1 MPFCVLNL
9 LFFIWNIMMIQSLLT
24 QFGESHIRVQ
34 SAIAALQQGQG
45 VLVVDDENRENEGD
59 FVFSAE
65 HLTAPQMA
73 EMIREGSGIVCLC
86 MGEERIKQLDLP
98 QMVTNNT
105 SQNNTAYTVTI
116 EAKHGVTTGVSAV
129 DRVTTI
135 KAATAD
141 NAKPSDL
148 SRPGHVFGLKAQTG
162 GVLVRRGHTEAS
174 VDLMQLAGLKPFG
187 VICELTN
194 PDGSMAR
201 LPEVSDYANKHTMTV
216 VSIED
221 LVQYIQAA
229 QLKVS

>member
-1 MPFCVLNL
+1 
-9 LFFIWNIMMIQSLLT
+9 MMIQSSLLS
-24 QFGESHIRVQ
+24 QFGEPLERVER
-34 SAIAALQQGQG
+34 AIAALQQGEG

-59 FVFSAE
+59 FVYSAQ
-65 HLTAPQMA
+65 HLTTEQMA
-73 EMIREGSGIVCLC
+73 MMIREGSGIVCLC
-86 MGEERIKQLDLP
+86 MGDERVKQLDLP
-98 QMVTNNT
+98 QMVEHNT
-105 SQNNTAYTVTI
+105 SQNKTAYTVTI
-116 EAKHGVTTGVSAV
+116 EAKTGVTTGVSAA

-141 NAKPSDL
+141 NAKPEDL
-148 SRPGHVFGLKAQTG
+148 SRPGHVFGLRAQTG

-201 LPEVSDYANKHTMTV
+201 LPEVSKFACEHNMPV

-221 LVQYIQAA
+221 LVAYIQATQKQA
-229 QLKVS
+229 C

>member
-1 MPFCVLNL
+1 
-9 LFFIWNIMMIQSLLT
+9 MMIQSSLLS
-24 QFGESHIRVQ
+24 QFGEPLERVER
-34 SAIAALQQGQG
+34 AIVALQRGEG

-59 FVFSAE
+59 FVFSAQ
-65 HLTAPQMA
+65 HLTTAQMA
-73 EMIREGSGIVCLC
+73 MMIREGSGIVCLC
-86 MGEERIKQLDLP
+86 MGEERVKQLDLP

-116 EAKHGVTTGVSAV
+116 EAKHGVTTGVSAA

-141 NAKPSDL
+141 NAQPSDL

-174 VDLMQLAGLKPFG
+174 IDLMQLAGLKPFG
-187 VICELTN
+187 VICELN
-194 PDGSMAR
+194 NVDGSMAR
-201 LPEVSDYANKHTMTV
+201 LPQVSEFALKHDMVV

-221 LVQYIQAA
+221 LVQYIRLHQQHA
-229 QLKVS
+229 S